1 MTQQYTLKLSFDL
14 RQVTQSLAY
23 EFVQKGNSNYPMEGD
38 GPLAGTFNFQQ
49 GDEIFVE
56 VVVAAPNTIEP
67 DIFMSDFAVTDCTLV
82 SIPARM
88 TEYLSLFH
96 KRSACAVVNG
106 WGKVQPIPLTP
117 EDERNHTRRFSTV
130 SAEALPVS
138 TKNGQWQIS
147 GYLSV
152 QLPPGDNTPLV
163 DGTRHQL
170 YFFDPEGSSG
180 YGGGFGP

>member
-1 MTQQYTLKLSFDL
+1 LTQYTLKLSFDI

-23 EFVQKGNSNYPMEGD
+23 EFVLGDQSGYPMEGG

-56 VVVAAPNTIEP
+56 VLAASADGPAGSK
-67 DIFMSDFAVTDCTLV
+67 DVLRDFTVTNCTFV
-82 SIPARM
+82 SIPAHK
-88 TEYLSLFH
+88 TELLSLFDAT
-96 KRSACAVVNG
+96 SACASVDGWEPVNPPQSLAG
-106 WGKVQPIPLTP
+106 NENNLLRKCKRSVTP
-117 EDERNHTRRFSTV
+117 
-130 SAEALPVS
+130 LPVT

-152 QLPPGDNTPLV
+152 VFTTTDGNT
-163 DGTRHQL
+163 RAQL

-180 YGGGFGP
+180 SGSW